1 MAEEIVL
8 ITGIS
13 GFIGYATLVS
23 ALESGYRV
31 RGVVRKPAQ
40 GDTIKSVLPAQF
52 QSQLELITIPDLTA
66 KGAFD
71 DAFKGVA
78 YVIHVASPLSGPST
92 NYKDDY
98 FKPAINMTTN
108 VLSSAAKFPDIRRLV
123 ITSSLSPYI
132 QVAEFATGKLSKEF
146 YRSDDETFHYDMDM
160 PFAHQLFAYAASK
173 SMALDAA
180 ENYIK
185 TQSPGYDVVFLMPS
199 FVFGPSKIAQDPEE
213 FNKGSNAI
221 LVNHLLGKSSEPL
234 LTVSVHIDDVAKIHV
249 ESLKPSVPAGRY
261 LLDRSGTDW
270 SVALPVVK
278 KNFPETI
285 GKVFPEE
292 VAVQTIPIKLDSTK
306 AEKAFGIEFKS
317 FEEQVKDT
325 AAYYTSILPK

>member
-1 MAEEIVL
+1 MML
-8 ITGIS
+8 
-13 GFIGYATLVS
+13 
-23 ALESGYRV
+23 
-31 RGVVRKPAQ
+31 Q
-40 GDTIKSVLPAQF
+40 
-52 QSQLELITIPDLTA
+52 
-66 KGAFD
+66 
-71 DAFKGVA
+71 
-78 YVIHVASPLSGPST
+78 ST

-123 ITSSLSPYI
+123 VTSSLSPYI

-146 YRSDDETFHYDMDM
+146 YRSRYCDAWISSHANAVLGDDETFHYDMDM

-213 FNKGSNAI
+213 FNKGSNTI
-221 LVNHLLGKSSEPL
+221 LMNHLLGKSSEPL